1 MTKATRG
8 AGELDPFT
16 REVIRNGLVAA
27 AEEMFYSLGRTAK
40 SPIIYE
46 VLDYACGITDAHGR
60 LIAQANGVPGFLGTL
75 TYQVQEVL
83 QKFGADTLNPGD
95 VFIANVPY
103 SGGGTHLSDVSLV
116 QPIFYKRALIGFSVN
131 KGHWTEVGGKD
142 PGSWTTDS
150 IEIYQEGTMLP
161 CIRLFTKGVE
171 IPSVVDLI
179 RANSR
184 LPDETIGDMRA
195 QAASLTVAANRVVR
209 LCDKYGVGV
218 VLRAIE
224 EILAWGKRIT
234 LSQLEKLPRG
244 TYEAEEYLDT
254 YGIQEKPVKVK
265 AKVTIGE
272 KEIAFDFSGTE
283 GQIRGP
289 VNCPRSAALS
299 ALRTMMMA
307 ITDPHIHANEGCF
320 EPMKINIP
328 DGTVI
333 SATKPFPTSTFWEG
347 MSYAQDVIWNAMA
360 PLVPEKLTAGHFLS
374 VCATIVGGVSDETG
388 GTWLI
393 VEPEAGGWG
402 AGANK
407 DGESGLVCSGDGET
421 YIMPVEIQET
431 RYPILVEQFSLNTAD
446 GGYGKNRGGF
456 GLIRD
461 YKIMNSN
468 GFVTSIFGRS
478 RFPPWGM
485 AGGYVGTGNF
495 IEVIPK
501 DGKRFRTDRVAR
513 HPLKRD
519 DVVRLITGVGG
530 GYGKPFERDPERV
543 LDDVRNEC
551 ITISQAKEKYG
562 VVIDPSTLS
571 VDKNATS
578 KLRKQ
583 A

>member
-1 MTKATRG
+1 VARKG
-8 AGELDPFT
+8 KIKGKLDPFT

-46 VLDYACGITDAHGR
+46 VLDYACGITDKDGR

-83 QKFGADTLNPGD
+83 QKFGVAQLSSGD

-103 SGGGTHLSDVSLV
+103 SGGGTHLSDVSLA
-116 QPIFYKRALIGFSVN
+116 QPIFYKKTLVGFSVN

-150 IEIYQEGTMLP
+150 IEIHQEGTMFP
-161 CIRLFTKGVE
+161 CIRIFEKGTE

-209 LCDKYGVGV
+209 LCEKYGIDVI
-218 VLRAIE
+218 LWAIQ
-224 EILAWGKRIT
+224 EILEWGERIT
-234 LSQLEKLPRG
+234 LNQLRRLPRG
-244 TYEAEEYLDT
+244 TYESEEYLDT

-265 AKVTIGE
+265 AKVTITDRD
-272 KEIAFDFSGTE
+272 ITFDFSGTE

-289 VNCPRSAALS
+289 VNCPTPAALS
-299 ALRTMMMA
+299 AIRTMMLA
-307 ITDPHIHANEGCF
+307 ITDPHVHANEGCF
-320 EPMKINIP
+320 APMKVKIP
-328 DGTVI
+328 EGTVI

-347 MSYAQDVIWNAMA
+347 MSYAQDVVWKSLA
-360 PLVPEKLTAGHFLS
+360 PLVPDKLTAGHFLS
-374 VCATIVGGVSDETG
+374 VCATIVGGVHDETG
-388 GTWLI
+388 ATWLI

-485 AGGYVGTGNF
+485 AGGADGTGNF
-495 IEVIPK
+495 IEVMPK
-501 DGKRFRTDRVAR
+501 SGKAFRTDRVAR
-513 HPLKRD
+513 HPLERG
-519 DVVRLITGVGG
+519 DVVRLITGAGG
-530 GYGKPFERDPERV
+530 GFGNPMERDPEKV
-543 LDDVRNEC
+543 LDDVRNGC
-551 ITISQAKEKYG
+551 IAVTQAREKYG
-562 VVIDPSTLS
+562 VIVDPNSMT
-571 VDKNATS
+571 VDSEKTS
-578 KLRKQ
+578 KLRKRL
-583 A
+583 